1 MILLNKI
8 FSKTDNTIKYI
19 FQTKD
24 EIIIEMAYIN
34 KEDGKDIICVPSQ
47 TSCKMGCKFCHITDA
62 SDKLK
67 YGNLTPLEIIDGV
80 NYIYNDLELIKNP
93 RTLLISYMGCGEPL
107 INMDNVIS
115 SMTWLK
121 REYQNVKVP
130 LIRFA
135 IATSLPYF
143 SMVKFFELT
152 EAINS
157 LKLPVKIHLSL
168 HYTND
173 ELRKEWMPESAPIIP
188 SIIALEYYQ
197 KRTGNSV
204 EIHYAL
210 IDGVN
215 DTEKDAILLTDL
227 LKNRNIPVKFLFY
240 NEKPTIEFHASSKE
254 KINIFKQ
261 YFEKYDIKYEYY
273 IPPGL
278 DVGASCG
285 QFLMDYY
292 LKYNTKK
299 E

>member
-1 MILLNKI
+1 MKLLNKI
-8 FSKTDNTIKYI
+8 YSTLDNTIKYI
-19 FQTKD
+19 FQTD
-24 EIIIEMAYIN
+24 DGIVVEMAYIN
-34 KEDGKDIICVPSQ
+34 KNDGKDIICVPSQ

-67 YGNLTPLEIIDGV
+67 YGNLTPLEINDGV
-80 NYIYNDLELIKNP
+80 DYIYNDLNLIKNP
-93 RTLLISYMGCGEPL
+93 QTLLISYMGCGEPL
-107 INMDNVIS
+107 VNMDNVIT
-115 SMTWLK
+115 SMSWL
-121 REYQNVKVP
+121 RRRYQNVKVP

-135 IATSLPYF
+135 IATSLPNF
-143 SMVKFFELT
+143 SLVKFFELT

-168 HYTND
+168 HYTSD

-197 KRTGNSV
+197 KRTNNFV

-210 IDGVN
+210 IDGIN
-215 DTEKDAILLTDL
+215 DTEEDAMLLTEL
-227 LKNRNIPVKFLFY
+227 LTGRNIPVKFLFY
-240 NEKPTIEFHASSKE
+240 NEKPTIEFHASNKE
-254 KINIFKQ
+254 KINTFKK
-261 YFEKYDIKYEYY
+261 YFDNNNIQFEYY

-292 LKYNTKK
+292 LKYNIKL
-299 E
+299 